1 MADANKINENL
12 PSSADALMRETGR
25 NVSAATDT
33 VKETVNDAADRAS
46 GLYAAGKETMSEAAD
61 RASGLY
67 AAGNAA
73 VASRVDV
80 LPGMVAAALAGVVV
94 GYMLG
99 RDRHSW

>member
-25 NVSAATDT
+25 NVSAASDA
-33 VKETVNDAADRAS
+33 VSEGVSDAA
-46 GLYAAGKETMSEAAD
+46 E

-73 VASRVDV
+73 VANRIDV
-80 LPGMVAAALAGVVV
+80 LPGMVTAALAGVVV
-94 GYMLG
+94 GYFIG
-99 RDRHSW
+99 RDRPHRW